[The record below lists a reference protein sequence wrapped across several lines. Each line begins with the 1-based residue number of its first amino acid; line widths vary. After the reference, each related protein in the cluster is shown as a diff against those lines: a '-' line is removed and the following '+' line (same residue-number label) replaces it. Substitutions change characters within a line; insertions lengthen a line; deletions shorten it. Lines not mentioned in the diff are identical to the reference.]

1 LGGLVRLAARDR
13 TDAAIAKPETP
24 FVRVDELG
32 ADLRDVVGGAIE
44 CAARHQKYP
53 LSLAWRAPSAARL
66 PNTTTSISPKSTR
79 PECSTVFPPLA
90 GR

>member
-13 TDAAIAKPETP
+13 TDAAVAKPETP

-32 ADLRDVVGGAIE
+32 ADLRDVVGGA
-44 CAARHQKYP
+44 ARHQKYP
-53 LSLAWRAPSAARL
+53 LSLALARPLGDHLGRPPAEHHHLSRRSRRGPNAAQSFL
-66 PNTTTSISPKSTR
+66 
-79 PECSTVFPPLA
+79 PLA